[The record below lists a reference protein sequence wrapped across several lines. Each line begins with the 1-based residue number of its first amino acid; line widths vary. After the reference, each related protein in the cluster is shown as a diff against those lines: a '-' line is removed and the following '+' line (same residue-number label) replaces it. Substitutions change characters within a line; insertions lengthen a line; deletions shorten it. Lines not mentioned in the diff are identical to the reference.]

1 MAFDITPRSV
11 IRVSRGNFDPKRFA
25 EVDKMTRETGV
36 YLIYFAAASPSG
48 SMVHVS
54 LWESDA
60 AANQMGNLK
69 EMIVDARRDAEA
81 VGVQFTPIVTYPIAW
96 RI

>member
-1 MAFDITPRSV
+1 M
-11 IRVSRGNFDPKRFA
+11 PKIK
-25 EVDKMTRETGV
+25 ELSGL
-36 YLIYFAAASPSG
+36 YSYFAAASPSG

-81 VGVQFTPIVTYPIAW
+81 VSVQFTPIINYPIAW
-96 RI
+96 QI